1 MLMFLGPGIELEFTA
16 GTMLGLKPSAPP
28 GNSLDFFFF
37 FFYLFVISWAA
48 LSAYGGSQARGLIIA
63 VAAGLL
69 QRHSNSGFEPRL

>member
-28 GNSLDFFFF
+28 GNSLDFF

-69 QRHSNSGFEPRL
+69 QRHSNSGSEPRL